1 MGSVTPQNLDDAIAT
16 TARNPNAIGPFAG
29 TFSDPP
35 TQAEMQAHAA
45 YVETLRAAL
54 VR

>member
-35 TQAEMQAHAA
+35 TQAEMVAFAAH
-45 YVETLRAAL
+45 VETLRAAL